1 MLIRLVETKI
11 RDYLKSSEN
20 KILFIWGPRRSGKTT
35 LLTKFSQE
43 FEVPVFN
50 FDFVSERQL
59 FVPDR
64 TELTKLVSEHKTI
77 LIDEVQNFPES
88 TLALKLLHD
97 EFKVKIIATG
107 SSELRQKT
115 EDFDSLAGRYK
126 EIYCLPFSAEEIRL
140 NSEVKKYQEAGFYQ
154 DIAQK
159 FQVFGAYPEV
169 YTSQVPEE
177 EKIDL
182 LRFIFESYVL
192 KDIVSIYNLK
202 NTKLAMDILTKLALQ
217 LGSEVSFREIAGSL
231 QANVTTVANYIEI
244 FIKNYILIPLP
255 SFKTNLRRAISE
267 NRKIYFYDL
276 GIRNI
281 LVRDFRSLEL
291 RPDRGGLW
299 ENFLVSEIAK
309 KIKNENLKLNL
320 YFYREYGGKE
330 VDLVVENYKK
340 NYQCLEIK
348 AAEKSAKKVF
358 PLPHKLT
365 VVNKKNYFEILE
377 KIAPGKT

>member
-1 MLIRLVETKI
+1 MLKRLVEEKI
-11 RDYLKSSEN
+11 KTYLRSPEN
-20 KILFIWGPRRSGKTT
+20 KIIFVWGPRRSGKTT
-35 LLTKFSQE
+35 LLRKLSQE
-43 FEVPVFN
+43 LKLPIFN

-59 FVPDR
+59 FVPQK
-64 TELTKLVSEHKTI
+64 TVLSKLASEHKII

-97 EFKVKIIATG
+97 EFGVKIVATG

-115 EDFDSLAGRYK
+115 KDFDSLAGRYK
-126 EIYCLPFSAEEIRL
+126 ELYCLPFSVEEIRL
-140 NSEVKKYQEAGFYQ
+140 NSEIKKYQEAEFYQ
-154 DIAQK
+154 NLAEK

-169 YTSQVPEE
+169 FTSQAAEE

-202 NTKLAMDILTKLALQ
+202 NTKLALDILTKLALQ
-217 LGSEVSFREIAGSL
+217 LGNEVSLREIANSL
-231 QANVTTVANYIEI
+231 QANVSTVANYVEI
-244 FIKNYILIPLP
+244 FIKNYILLPLP
-255 SFKTNLRRAISE
+255 SFKTNLRRAVSE

-281 LVRDFRSLEL
+281 LVKDFRPLTL

-299 ENFLVSEIAK
+299 ENFIISEVTK
-309 KIKNENLKLNL
+309 KIKNENLKINL

-330 VDLVVENYKK
+330 VDLVLEDYKK
-340 NYQCLEIK
+340 NYWCLEIK
-348 AAEKSAKKVF
+348 ATDNQARKVF
-358 PLPHKLT
+358 PLPHKLM
-365 VVNKKNYFEILE
+365 VVNEKNYSEVLT
-377 KIAPGKT
+377 KIKG